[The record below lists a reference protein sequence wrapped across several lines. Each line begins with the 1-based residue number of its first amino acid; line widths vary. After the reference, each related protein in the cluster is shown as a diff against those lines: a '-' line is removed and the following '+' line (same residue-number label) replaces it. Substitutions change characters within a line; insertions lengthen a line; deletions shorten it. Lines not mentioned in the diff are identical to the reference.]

1 LRALEHELSKESD
14 ENYANKMT
22 ILKEKE
28 FEVVADSRFK
38 LEVALDEKLI
48 NEKDQEIKT
57 LKDGR
62 EQVLLNE

>member
-1 LRALEHELSKESD
+1 
-14 ENYANKMT
+14 
-22 ILKEKE
+22 
-28 FEVVADSRFK
+28 

-62 EQVLLNE
+62 EQVLLNEQSNADL

>member
-1 LRALEHELSKESD
+1 
-14 ENYANKMT
+14 MT

-28 FEVVADSRFK
+28 FEVVADTRFK